1 MKNIAEL
8 LGSFTDFLYLCSVVE
23 GRVKVIIIF
32 NSQLKKAGFR
42 PPGAVG
48 LREFLIP

>member
-23 GRVKVIIIF
+23 GRVKVIIIINF
-32 NSQLKKAGFR
+32 QFSIKKKR
-42 PPGAVG
+42 
-48 LREFLIP
+48 

>member
-1 MKNIAEL
+1 MFGGL
-8 LGSFTDFLYLCSVVE
+8 TDFLYLCSVVE
-23 GRVKVIIIF
+23 GRVKEIIILNF
-32 NSQLKKAGFR
+32 QFSILNKKAGFR

>member
-1 MKNIAEL
+1 MKNIAEF

-23 GRVKVIIIF
+23 GRVKVIIIL